1 MKKHRLHAVLIELSV
16 KSIPHFSNTFS
27 VIGKR
32 IKTVYKTTNMNKIFA
47 FLIFISG
54 LTFSQTHRFF
64 YELKFKSDSTQTEP
78 TKKLMVLDI
87 NPKETKY
94 YDNAFL
100 EKDSINKKFNTQN
113 TNWTSQIPVTR
124 KRGSNKN
131 TNFGMIDFQTYSY
144 QTDNALNWKLT
155 NETKKYQGL
164 NLQKATT
171 NFGGR
176 KWTAWFTKD
185 FPFSE
190 GPYKF
195 QGLPGLIIFLQDEKD
210 NYNFSFVKNVNLK
223 ETYDTSNF
231 LEVRYGNKPIP
242 ISEKILKEVSVHTL
256 RHSFATHLLEDGM
269 DILSIKNLL
278 GHESIDTTLIYLQI
292 AQLSTQK
299 LFSPLDTL
307 FSEFGKK

>member
-1 MKKHRLHAVLIELSV
+1 MEAKLPV
-16 KSIPHFSNTFS
+16 KTSQSRRV

-32 IKTVYKTTNMNKIFA
+32 IKNVYKTTNMNKIFA

-144 QTDNALNWKLT
+144 QTEDTLNWKLT
-155 NETKKYQGL
+155 NEIKKYQGL

-176 KWTAWFTKD
+176 KWIAWFTKD

-195 QGLPGLIIFLQDEKD
+195 QGLPGLVILLEDEKD
-210 NYNFSFVKNVNLK
+210 NYNFSFVENVNLK

-231 LEVRYGNKPIP
+231 LEVGYGNKPFP
-242 ISEKILKEVSVHTL
+242 VSEKLFIKKKLEYFNDPIHEIKSKLENGTVSPNQKQVRLLGTSGDVDAHYDVVESIILIIRANDQRQFSVHL
-256 RHSFATHLLEDGM
+256 R
-269 DILSIKNLL
+269 
-278 GHESIDTTLIYLQI
+278 
-292 AQLSTQK
+292 
-299 LFSPLDTL
+299 
-307 FSEFGKK
+307 